1 MTAPGEDSGENPRA
15 NADQPWAEPGAS
27 GPEQGGWPYPSG
39 FEGYPPPAPNYPPGG
54 YPPPPP
60 PGGYPPPPPAG
71 GYPPPPPAGGY
82 PAQPR
87 YDAPPGGYPP
97 PPGYGAPGDYPGY
110 GAPGY
115 PTGYGTPPGYPPGG
129 YGTPYPGGYFNP
141 GQPQKTNVLAVSSL
155 VVALLGLLFWPLGI
169 VGVVLGVGALSQIKR
184 TGEAGHGMAVAGTAV
199 GAVAV
204 VLSFIL
210 AMVAL
215 N

>member
-15 NADQPWAEPGAS
+15 NADQPWAAPGPS

-39 FEGYPPPAPNYPPGG
+39 FDGYSPPPPNYPPSG

-60 PGGYPPPPPAG
+60 PG

-97 PPGYGAPGDYPGY
+97 PPGYGAPGDYPGF

-169 VGVVLGVGALSQIKR
+169 VGVVLGVVALSQIKR

-215 N
+215 H